1 MEKKTINSW
10 MFELNVRPAI
20 HDEKLYEDENL
31 YTIEEFLEKVP
42 YNTQVPLFKEE
53 NGTNEIVKVEN
64 GEITVVEEVVN
75 KIVEFEKEKLKMDLI
90 EKDLKEK
97 LKEAMENNNVTKL
110 EFGELKVSY
119 RNASTRTTVDSK
131 KLKEDLPDIYE
142 EYSKTS
148 NVSSSISI
156 SVE

>member
-1 MEKKTINSW
+1 ME
-10 MFELNVRPAI
+10 L
-20 HDEKLYEDENL
+20 
-31 YTIEEFLEKVP
+31 
-42 YNTQVPLFKEE
+42 
-53 NGTNEIVKVEN
+53 VKVEN
-64 GEITVVEEVVN
+64 GQIVVAQEIIN
-75 KIVEFEKEKLKMDLI
+75 QIVEFEKEKLKMDLI
-90 EKDLKEK
+90 QKELKDK

-119 RNASTRTTVDSK
+119 RNASTRTSIDSK
-131 KLKEDLPDIYE
+131 RLKEELPDIYD

>member
-1 MEKKTINSW
+1 MN
-10 MFELNVRPAI
+10 EL
-20 HDEKLYEDENL
+20 
-31 YTIEEFLEKVP
+31 
-42 YNTQVPLFKEE
+42 
-53 NGTNEIVKVEN
+53 VKVEN
-64 GEITVVEEVVN
+64 GQIVVAQEVVN
-75 KIVEFEKEKLKMDLI
+75 QIVEFNKEKLKMDLV
-90 EKDLKEK
+90 EKELKEK

-119 RNASTRTTVDSK
+119 RNASTRTSIDSK
-131 KLKEDLPDIYE
+131 KLKEELPDIYE

>member
-1 MEKKTINSW
+1 ME
-10 MFELNVRPAI
+10 EL
-20 HDEKLYEDENL
+20 
-31 YTIEEFLEKVP
+31 
-42 YNTQVPLFKEE
+42 
-53 NGTNEIVKVEN
+53 VKVNN

-75 KIVEFEKEKLKMDLI
+75 QIVAFEKEKLKMDLI

>member
-1 MEKKTINSW
+1 MELVT
-10 MFELNVRPAI
+10 
-20 HDEKLYEDENL
+20 
-31 YTIEEFLEKVP
+31 
-42 YNTQVPLFKEE
+42 
-53 NGTNEIVKVEN
+53 VEN
-64 GEITVVEEVVN
+64 GQITVAEDVVN
-75 KIVEFEKEKLKMDLI
+75 QIVTFQKEKLKIDLV
-90 EKDLKEK
+90 EKELKEK

-119 RNASTRTTVDSK
+119 RNGSTRTTVDSK
-131 KLKEDLPDIYE
+131 LLQTELPDIYE

>member
-1 MEKKTINSW
+1 MN
-10 MFELNVRPAI
+10 EL
-20 HDEKLYEDENL
+20 
-31 YTIEEFLEKVP
+31 
-42 YNTQVPLFKEE
+42 
-53 NGTNEIVKVEN
+53 VKVEN
-64 GEITVVEEVVN
+64 GQIVVAQEVVN
-75 KIVEFEKEKLKMDLI
+75 QIVEFNKEKLKMDLV
-90 EKDLKEK
+90 EKELKEK

-131 KLKEDLPDIYE
+131 KLKEELPDIYE

>member
-1 MEKKTINSW
+1 ME
-10 MFELNVRPAI
+10 L
-20 HDEKLYEDENL
+20 
-31 YTIEEFLEKVP
+31 
-42 YNTQVPLFKEE
+42 
-53 NGTNEIVKVEN
+53 VKVEK
-64 GEITVVEEVVN
+64 GQIIVAQEIIN
-75 KIVEFEKEKLKMDLI
+75 QIVAFEKEKLKMDLI

-110 EFGELKVSY
+110 EFGELKASY

>member
-1 MEKKTINSW
+1 ME
-10 MFELNVRPAI
+10 L
-20 HDEKLYEDENL
+20 
-31 YTIEEFLEKVP
+31 
-42 YNTQVPLFKEE
+42 
-53 NGTNEIVKVEN
+53 VKVNN
-64 GEITVVEEVVN
+64 GEITVAQEIV
-75 KIVEFEKEKLKMDLI
+75 KQIVEFEKEKLKMDLI
-90 EKDLKEK
+90 QKDLKEK

-119 RNASTRTTVDSK
+119 RNASTRTSVDSK